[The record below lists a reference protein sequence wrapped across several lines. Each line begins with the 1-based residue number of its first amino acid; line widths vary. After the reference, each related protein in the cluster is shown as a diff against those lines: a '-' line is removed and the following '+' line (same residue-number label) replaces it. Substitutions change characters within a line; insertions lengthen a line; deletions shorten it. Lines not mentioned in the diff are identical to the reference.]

1 VIADADGDGGP
12 DIIIGTDAGEV
23 FAFGSDGTLL
33 KQFPRFVGS
42 GACLSYAVS
51 EGALANSY
59 KGKLFAIGDDNR
71 MYGLHVESQP
81 LAEEE
86 SWRQSGRSA
95 LHQNFRGSSGVGP
108 ETPGG
113 LIADFYNY
121 PNPASDYTNI
131 RYRLTKDG
139 NVKIQIFD
147 LSGRLIYED
156 QATGE
161 NISRDYE
168 WNLDGYPSGVY
179 ICRLEASSGGSSEV
193 RTHKI
198 AVVK

>member
-1 VIADADGDGGP
+1 
-12 DIIIGTDAGEV
+12 
-23 FAFGSDGTLL
+23 
-33 KQFPRFVGS
+33 
-42 GACLSYAVS
+42 
-51 EGALANSY
+51 
-59 KGKLFAIGDDNR
+59 

-81 LAEEE
+81 LADEE

-95 LHQNFRGSSGVGP
+95 LHQNFRGSSGVEP

-121 PNPASDYTNI
+121 PNPASNHTNI

-139 NVKIQIFD
+139 NVKLQIFD

-193 RTHKI
+193 QTHKI